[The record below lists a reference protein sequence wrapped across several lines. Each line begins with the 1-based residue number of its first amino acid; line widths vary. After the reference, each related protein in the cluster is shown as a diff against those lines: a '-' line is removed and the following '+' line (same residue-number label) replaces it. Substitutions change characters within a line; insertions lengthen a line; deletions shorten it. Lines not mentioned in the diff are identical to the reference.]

1 MPRSVLI
8 TQCLQN
14 DFVAPLMAHDP
25 LPNRLH
31 VGAEEARRLLGVEPA
46 RGPLAQCMAWARAQS
61 DVSILHIRD
70 WHDAADPA
78 QQAHLERFGLHCL
91 QGTPGAQLVLGLEE
105 GIRGDEQLINCQI
118 LNDFEGTD
126 LGSQLD
132 ALRAQSEDGALRVA
146 VIGVW
151 TEAKVTFLLYDL
163 LTRAGVEELATCSA
177 LTASASRAQHFNAL
191 EQLGKILGVQVFD
204 SVGDLGA
211 WLAPGAET
219 LRTPAH
225 MRRETGLKVEGAQLE
240 GTDREIVEFLYRDSA
255 RVALDS
261 LSGGFSGAAVYRA
274 QSWDA
279 LGHAQSPSVLK
290 LGPRALIGKE
300 RASFERVEAIL
311 GNDAPSVRGFVDLGE
326 RAGLKYAYASMG
338 RGQVRTFKGLYES
351 GAAQETI
358 DAVLREVF
366 GEILE
371 RFTGAAQYERLDLLD
386 YYTFAPRYADAVR
399 GQVAAV
405 VGEEAARADRLRF
418 AGGLEVMNVADF
430 YGSELERL
438 EGRGAE
444 AHFVSYVH
452 GDLNGA
458 NILIDGRENVWL
470 IDFFH
475 AHRGHVLRDVAKLE
489 SDLQYI
495 FTPLED
501 EDALE
506 EALRMTQAL
515 RAVEDLRAPLGAPPA
530 GVRRPQ
536 LVRAW
541 ETIRVLR
548 EIVARLCRT
557 DRHPAQLSVA
567 LLRYASHTLTFDESS
582 PLQKRWALAAAGGH
596 AQDVVR
602 ASKRDRRLRV
612 DWIEASKARDVDGS
626 ALAGR
631 LGLTI
636 CPGRRDRGRDLEEDV
651 RALRDDGVGLVV
663 NLVTQPE
670 LDWVGVEE
678 PQQAMLAGGIGAFI
692 HEPIRD
698 QDVPSMAQAM
708 ALVDQIV
715 VAQRSGQHVMV
726 HCMGGLGRSGTIVAC
741 ALTRGGLSAADAIA
755 AVRVARGP
763 RAVENSR
770 QEEFVQRFIDQMAA
784 RG

>member
-46 RGPLAQCMAWARAQS
+46 RGPLAQCMAWARAQP
-61 DVSILHIRD
+61 DVAVLHIRD

-78 QQAHLERFGLHCL
+78 QQAHLERFGPHCL
-91 QGTPGAQLVLGLEE
+91 RDTPGAQLVLGLEE
-105 GIRGDEQLINCQI
+105 GLGAEERLIDCQI

-132 ALRAQSEDGALRVA
+132 ALRAGSEDGALRVA

-204 SVGDLGA
+204 SVGDLAA
-211 WLAPGAET
+211 WLAPGAAMAQA
-219 LRTPAH
+219 PAH
-225 MRRETGLKVEGAQLE
+225 MRRETGLKVEGAGLE

-351 GAAQETI
+351 GAAQETV

-386 YYTFAPRYADAVR
+386 YYTFSPRYADAVR

-405 VGEEAARADRLRF
+405 VGEEEARRGRLRF

-430 YGSELERL
+430 YGRELGRL

-515 RAVEDLRAPLGAPPA
+515 RAVEDLRAPLGELPE

-541 ETIRVLR
+541 ETLRVLR

-567 LLRYASHTLTFDESS
+567 LLRYASHTLTFDEAC

-596 AQDVVR
+596 AEDVVR
-602 ASKRDRRLRV
+602 ASQRDRRLRV
-612 DWIEASKARDVDGS
+612 DWIEASKTRDVDGS

-636 CPGRRDRGRDLEEDV
+636 CPGRRDRGRELEEDV
-651 RALRDDGVGLVV
+651 RALRDEGVGLVV

-678 PQQAMLAGGIGAFI
+678 PQQAMLAGGIGGYI

-708 ALVDQIV
+708 ALVEQIL

-741 ALTRGGLSAADAIA
+741 ALTRGGLSAAEAIA

-770 QEEFVQRFIDQMAA
+770 QEGFVQRFIEQMAA